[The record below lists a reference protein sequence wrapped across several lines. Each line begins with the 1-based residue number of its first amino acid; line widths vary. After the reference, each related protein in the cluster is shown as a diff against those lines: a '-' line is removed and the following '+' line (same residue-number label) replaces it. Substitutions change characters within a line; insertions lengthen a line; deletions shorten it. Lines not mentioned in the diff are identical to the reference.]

1 MVTNVLEIV
10 GGNELE
16 HKILEGF
23 RKIIAFLPLTLW
35 RIDHK

>member
-16 HKILEGF
+16 HKILESF
-23 RKIIAFLPLTLW
+23 RKIIAFFTPNFVEN
-35 RIDHK
+35 